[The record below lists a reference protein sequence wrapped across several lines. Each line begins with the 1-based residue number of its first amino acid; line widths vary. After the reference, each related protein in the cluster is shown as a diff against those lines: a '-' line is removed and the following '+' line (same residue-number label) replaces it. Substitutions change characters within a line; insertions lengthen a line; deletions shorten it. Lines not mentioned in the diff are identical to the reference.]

1 MSLKKKIPGTETS
14 ADFWAAGISVVAHMK
29 NPKIAAAHF
38 NTRFIATEKSWFGGG
53 CDLTP
58 AIPEDEETQSFHAGL
73 EKTCNSSSYDYQ
85 KWKKECD
92 EYFYLKHRKEP
103 RGVGGIF
110 FDYLNEDN
118 FDKEFDFIKNLG
130 LYFKN
135 FVHDNVERKKDSPY
149 SEEDM
154 NKLMHKRSRYVE
166 FNLLYDRGTLF
177 GLKTDGNV
185 DAILMSMP
193 PRAEWN

>member
-1 MSLKKKIPGTETS
+1 LCKK
-14 ADFWAAGISVVAHMK
+14 
-29 NPKIAAAHF
+29 N
-38 NTRFIATEKSWFGGG
+38 
-53 CDLTP
+53 
-58 AIPEDEETQSFHAGL
+58 
-73 EKTCNSSSYDYQ
+73 SYDYS

-92 EYFYLKHRKEP
+92 EYFYLKHRKET

-110 FDYLNEDN
+110 FDYLNEDSFEN
-118 FDKEFDFIKNLG
+118 EFDFIKNLG
-130 LYFKN
+130 VYFKN
-135 FVHDNVERKKDSPY
+135 FVHGNAERKKDLPY
-149 SEEDM
+149 TEEDM
-154 NKLMHKRSRYVE
+154 KKLMHKRSRYVE